1 MWLYCVGC
9 VACIIGIS
17 RDVINS
23 NLSELN
29 ANLQNLFVTKV
40 ITKSVTVQYLQIFSI
55 PVPSQSGYTPIGIT
69 GFSVDYRL
77 NLFGIGLKSANEISA
92 MLSSRDGTNITV
104 SCSFYVLYVKN
115 FS

>member
-1 MWLYCVGC
+1 M
-9 VACIIGIS
+9 
-17 RDVINS
+17 
-23 NLSELN
+23 
-29 ANLQNLFVTKV
+29 QNLFVTKV